1 MSHAT
6 VPPLGSR
13 IRRERTRR
21 GLTVRGLARDIG
33 VSASLIS
40 QIETDKSHPSVS
52 TLYAI
57 TTALDITVE
66 SLFDE
71 PDTSARPAADPAG
84 VPHLGI
90 APPEPAHPG
99 RRPQRDRQQRQRC
112 QPIVRPAERE
122 SLTLDSGVIW
132 ERLGQVPNTH
142 ADFLQITYP
151 PGSMSS
157 SSGELMRHSGVEYGY
172 LITGS
177 LVLTLGF
184 DEHVLSPGD
193 AVSFDSTTP
202 HGYRNDGP
210 QPAVGVWFVVERT

>member
-1 MSHAT
+1 MLRQRVIPCLLLHNGGLVKTWKFDNPVYVGDAINAVRKT
-6 VPPLGSR
+6 LGAR
-13 IRRERTRR
+13 K
-21 GLTVRGLARDIG
+21 RDIG

-142 ADFLQITYP
+142 ADFLQITY
-151 PGSMSS
+151 G
-157 SSGELMRHSGVEYGY
+157 
-172 LITGS
+172 
-177 LVLTLGF
+177 
-184 DEHVLSPGD
+184 
-193 AVSFDSTTP
+193 
-202 HGYRNDGP
+202 
-210 QPAVGVWFVVERT
+210 QPA